1 MLRVL
6 PGSIMFPAI
15 ALLCAEVCQQAINIP
30 IPFWQDVGICRYI
43 YVAHGWSERPTLDLH
58 NNNPPVSINCGSL
71 GRFTV
76 GRSFVIKK
84 IQCWYKVQ
92 GEARWLFRV
101 SWFATWY
108 RSSSTSSMNVIFKE
122 VLYLIMSLEQAPCKL
137 KHADTSATGRERC
150 CDMLL
155 NSLLAVIDAW
165 NRYDMGVSEYSSST
179 TEITYRCLELWG
191 TLCSPYLWVHQ
202 HSKIS
207 MVRLP
212 SDGLEVG
219 MWTTWSLAIGTMEH
233 HHGSFGLPLCKL
245 RAQTHC
251 RWLFGRP
258 IMEDEVGSV
267 LI

>member
-1 MLRVL
+1 
-6 PGSIMFPAI
+6 
-15 ALLCAEVCQQAINIP
+15 
-30 IPFWQDVGICRYI
+30 
-43 YVAHGWSERPTLDLH
+43 
-58 NNNPPVSINCGSL
+58 
-71 GRFTV
+71 
-76 GRSFVIKK
+76 
-84 IQCWYKVQ
+84 
-92 GEARWLFRV
+92 
-101 SWFATWY
+101 
-108 RSSSTSSMNVIFKE
+108 
-122 VLYLIMSLEQAPCKL
+122 MSLEQAPCKL

-245 RAQTHC
+245 RAHTHC

-267 LI
+267 LICGDEKNEIWFQQGFVCCNLKISKVSQSWITVPSLFSTLAPTNLDGWWRQRVW